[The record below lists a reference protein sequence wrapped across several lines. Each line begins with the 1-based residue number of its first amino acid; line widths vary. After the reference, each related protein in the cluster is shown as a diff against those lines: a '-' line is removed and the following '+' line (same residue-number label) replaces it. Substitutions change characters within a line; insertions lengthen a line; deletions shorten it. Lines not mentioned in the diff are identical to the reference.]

1 MPKLNTYTLNTA
13 VNAAFQMLGIIP
25 GAGST
30 FQTVRVSPAALIA
43 FIQQHS
49 AAVDGREVEMQKNS
63 THVQWRYVGDP
74 TWINLISLTDI
85 TGPSGADT
93 VSSW

>member
-1 MPKLNTYTLNTA
+1 MGKLNTYTLNTA
-13 VNAAFQMLGIIP
+13 VDAAFQMLGIIP

-49 AAVDGREVEMQKNS
+49 AAVDGREVEMQKS
-63 THVQWRYVGDP
+63 ATHVQWRYVG
-74 TWINLISLTDI
+74 
-85 TGPSGADT
+85 
-93 VSSW
+93 